1 MTVKT
6 LRGVL
11 ILVAGVLGGTETS
24 HAQVFKCKG
33 ADGRVTYTQ
42 GGCGSSEDAKVVA
55 PSFPRADAAEIG
67 YRGGA
72 QPGGSPAERELS
84 NLIAAALARDDYRKA
99 ESLAVNAEHW
109 RLIADARAAK
119 SARAASA
126 AANRPR
132 VCTYSGYNHPG
143 GSSSGFSVCR

>member
-6 LRGVL
+6 LKGVL
-11 ILVAGVLGGTETS
+11 ILVAGILAGTETG

-55 PSFPRADAAEIG
+55 PSFPRADAEIG

-84 NLIAAALARDDYRKA
+84 NLIAAALAREDYRKA
-99 ESLAVNAEHW
+99 ESLAVNSEHW
-109 RLIADARAAK
+109 RLIADASRA
-119 SARAASA
+119 SI
-126 AANRPR
+126 
-132 VCTYSGYNHPG
+132 
-143 GSSSGFSVCR
+143 